1 MYRFMDANKINEP
14 MTLREIA
21 DAEGVSHQAV
31 AEILARALK
40 KIEKALQEKGIKKED
55 LI

>member
-1 MYRFMDANKINEP
+1 

-21 DAEGVSHQAV
+21 DLEGISHQAV
-31 AEILARALK
+31 AEILARALRKMAKALEDK
-40 KIEKALQEKGIKKED
+40 KIKIED

>member
-1 MYRFMDANKINEP
+1 MDSNKMNEP

-21 DAEGVSHQAV
+21 DEEGVTHQAV

-40 KIEKALQEKGIKKED
+40 KVEKALKEKGIKKED

>member
-1 MYRFMDANKINEP
+1 MNKP

-21 DAEGVSHQAV
+21 DAEGISHQAI
-31 AEILARALK
+31 AEILARALYK
-40 KIEKALQEKGIKKED
+40 MRKALAAKGYKMED

>member
-1 MYRFMDANKINEP
+1 MEP

-21 DAEGVSHQAV
+21 MHEGVSHQCV

-40 KIEKALQEKGIKKED
+40 KFRAGLAARGIQIED

>member
-1 MYRFMDANKINEP
+1 MNEP

-21 DAEGVSHQAV
+21 EYEGVSHQAI
-31 AEILARALK
+31 AEILARAMAK
-40 KIEKALQEKGIKKED
+40 MEKALIEKGYKQED